1 MGPEL
6 KYNQKIF
13 DIDQLIDVLA
23 PLQAAG
29 KKIVFTNGCFDI
41 LHIGHT
47 RYLQEA
53 RIAGDFLIVA
63 VNSDESVKALK
74 TDKRPIVRLAERMEV
89 LSGFSFVDFVI
100 SFDDLDPYNIIN
112 QIQPDILIK
121 GGDWPV
127 DKIIGKDIVEARG
140 GNVYNI
146 PEIKG
151 NSTSNIINTIL
162 NRYQ

>member
-1 MGPEL
+1 LGSEL
-6 KYNQKIF
+6 KYHQKIF
-13 DIDQLIDVLA
+13 DLDQIINVLA
-23 PLQAAG
+23 LLQAAG

-53 RIAGDFLIVA
+53 RIAGDFLVVA
-63 VNSDESVKALK
+63 VNSDESVRALK
-74 TDKRPIVRLAERMEV
+74 TDKRPIVKLAERMEV
-89 LSGFSFVDFVI
+89 LAGFSFVDFVI
-100 SFDDLDPYNIIN
+100 SFNDLDPYNIIKRL
-112 QIQPDILIK
+112 QPDVLIK

-127 DKIIGKDIVEARG
+127 DKIIGKDIVEAKG

-162 NRYQ
+162 NRYK

>member
-1 MGPEL
+1 MGSEL
-6 KYNQKIF
+6 KYHQKIF
-13 DIDQLIDVLA
+13 DLDQIINVLA
-23 PLQAAG
+23 LLQAAG

-53 RIAGDFLIVA
+53 RIAGDFLVVA
-63 VNSDESVKALK
+63 VNSDESVRALK
-74 TDKRPIVRLAERMEV
+74 TDKRPIVKLAERMEV
-89 LSGFSFVDFVI
+89 LAGFSFVDFVI
-100 SFDDLDPYNIIN
+100 SFNDLDPYNIIKRL
-112 QIQPDILIK
+112 QPDVLIK

-127 DKIIGKDIVEARG
+127 DKIIGKDIVEAKG

-162 NRYQ
+162 NRYK

>member
-1 MGPEL
+1 M
-6 KYNQKIF
+6 KYHQKIF
-13 DIDQLIDVLA
+13 DVDKLLNILA

-53 RIAGDFLIVA
+53 RFAGDFLVVA
-63 VNSDESVKALK
+63 VNSDESVRAIK
-74 TDKRPIVRLAERMEV
+74 TDKRPIVKLAERMEV
-89 LSGFSFVDFVI
+89 LSGFSFVDFII
-100 SFDDLDPYNIIN
+100 SFDDLDPFRIIK

-127 DKIIGKDIVEARG
+127 DKIIGKDIVEAKG

>member
-1 MGPEL
+1 L
-6 KYNQKIF
+6 KYHQKIF
-13 DIDQLIDVLA
+13 DVDKLLNILA

-53 RIAGDFLIVA
+53 RFAGDFLVVA
-63 VNSDESVKALK
+63 VNSDESVRAIK
-74 TDKRPIVRLAERMEV
+74 TDKRPIVKLAERMEV
-89 LSGFSFVDFVI
+89 LSGFSFVDFII
-100 SFDDLDPYNIIN
+100 SFDDLDPFRIIK

-127 DKIIGKDIVEARG
+127 DKIIGKDIVEAKG

>member
-1 MGPEL
+1 M
-6 KYNQKIF
+6 KYHQKIF
-13 DIDQLIDVLA
+13 DLDQIINVLA
-23 PLQAAG
+23 LLQAAG

-53 RIAGDFLIVA
+53 RIAGDFLVVA
-63 VNSDESVKALK
+63 VNSDESVRALK
-74 TDKRPIVRLAERMEV
+74 TDKRPIVKLAERMEV
-89 LSGFSFVDFVI
+89 LAGFSFVDFVI
-100 SFDDLDPYNIIN
+100 SFNDLDPYNIIKRL
-112 QIQPDILIK
+112 QPDVLIK

-127 DKIIGKDIVEARG
+127 DKIIGKDIVEAKG

-162 NRYQ
+162 NRYK